1 MTTKL
6 DGVRRSSRRRRR
18 RRRARARFGPDVEW
32 IDAIDYAVEP
42 KRAVAIRTYWPDPPD
57 GALQPDYASRLKI
70 VRLGSGIDFLIETE
84 SDHGVPGL
92 INLFG
97 VESPGLTSSLAIAER
112 IARRI

>member
-6 DGVRRSSRRRRR
+6 DGVRRLSRRR

-32 IDAIDYAVEP
+32 IDAIDHAVDP
-42 KRAVAIRTYWPDPPD
+42 KRAESFYVAIHAGIRP
-57 GALQPDYASRLKI
+57 KI
-70 VRLGSGIDFLIETE
+70 VRPGTDFLIETE
-84 SDHGVPGL
+84 SDHGVPGP

-112 IARRI
+112 IARLI